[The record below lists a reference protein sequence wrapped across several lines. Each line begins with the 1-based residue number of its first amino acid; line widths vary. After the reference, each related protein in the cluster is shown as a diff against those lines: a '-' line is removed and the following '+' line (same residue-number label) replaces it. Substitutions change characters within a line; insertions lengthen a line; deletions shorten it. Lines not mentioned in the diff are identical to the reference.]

1 VANLKTGAGQNYAGA
16 SILFTTV
23 LGSVSP
29 TSDTTDAS
37 GNAHTALTSTGHG
50 LAVVKANWLGDAS
63 VPACSA
69 YYVVHVFYEAEAGD
83 SSKDF
88 QFYAEGIEYTFVS
101 GRYTLNEIGA
111 PNDFE
116 VELSDWVSTI
126 TPNGLVNIYRLGVKE
141 FHGILKVIK
150 RSILG
155 GVKLKGPD
163 VAKLLNYGVADTKIY
178 SAKTPQY
185 MINDLLT
192 SFPCGITVGTLGAC
206 AANLTITIETE
217 TLQQAIGRICDLVHW
232 HYRVDLDRKLDFAE
246 TFTGGT
252 SSAEFEEGVNIIDGE
267 GEENYYPV
275 ANWVRMRGDG
285 ITSTKQDGTKISEQG
300 LLQMPAFNKT
310 ISDQATL
317 DTACQA
323 LLDMKKTQEETI
335 PLEAWDEYAPGTFG
349 PEDYVTVTSPTAGLS
364 GTYQIRKI
372 ERNLTDAEWVKLDLS
387 NRTKTWWELDEMY
400 RRMTKDVSI

>member
-1 VANLKTGAGQNYAGA
+1 
-16 SILFTTV
+16 
-23 LGSVSP
+23 
-29 TSDTTDAS
+29 
-37 GNAHTALTSTGHG
+37 
-50 LAVVKANWLGDAS
+50 
-63 VPACSA
+63 
-69 YYVVHVFYEAEAGD
+69 
-83 SSKDF
+83 
-88 QFYAEGIEYTFVS
+88 
-101 GRYTLNEIGA
+101 
-111 PNDFE
+111 
-116 VELSDWVSTI
+116 
-126 TPNGLVNIYRLGVKE
+126 
-141 FHGILKVIK
+141 
-150 RSILG
+150 
-155 GVKLKGPD
+155 
-163 VAKLLNYGVADTKIY
+163 VADTKIY

-192 SFPCGITVGTLGAC
+192 SFPCGITVGTLGVC
-206 AANLTITIETE
+206 AASLTITIETE
-217 TLQQAIGRICDLVHW
+217 TLQQAIARICELVHW

-246 TFTGGT
+246 SFTGGI
-252 SSAEFEEGVNIIDGE
+252 SAAEFEEGVNIIDGE

-275 ANWVRMRGDG
+275 ANWVRMRGNG

-335 PLEAWDEYAPGTFG
+335 PLEAWDQYAPGTFG

-387 NRTKTWWELDEMY
+387 NRTKTWWELDEIY